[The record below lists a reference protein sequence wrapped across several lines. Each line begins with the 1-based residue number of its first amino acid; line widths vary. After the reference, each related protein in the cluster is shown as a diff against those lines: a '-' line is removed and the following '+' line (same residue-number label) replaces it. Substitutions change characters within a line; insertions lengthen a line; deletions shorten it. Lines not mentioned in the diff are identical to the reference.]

1 VRKCIERSGW
11 SLATILALANS
22 WVARAGADEKPE
34 PASQSASVEKLTEQV
49 RNSVVVVTFT
59 GRDGRQ
65 QGLGSGFIITPD
77 GLIAT
82 NLHVIGEARP
92 IRVQLAGGK
101 SFDVTSVHAYDRNL
115 DLALVKIDAK
125 DLPTLPLGDS
135 STLKQGQSI
144 MAIGNPHGLKH
155 SVVTG
160 VVSGTREID
169 NRSMIQLAIPIEPGN
184 SGGPLLD
191 MDGRVHGILTM
202 KSLVT
207 DNLGFAM
214 PINALKPL
222 IDKPN
227 PTTMARW
234 LTIGTLDPK
243 EWTSLFGSRWR
254 QRAGRIAVDG
264 MGQGFGGRSLCLSL
278 QPVPELPFEVAV
290 SVKLDDESGAAGI
303 AFCADGGDKHYGF
316 YPSNGKLRLTR
327 FDGPDVYSW
336 HVLQE
341 LANPNYRL
349 GDWNTLKVRLEPG
362 KIQCFV
368 NDTIVATSTDSALT
382 GGKVGLAKF
391 RNTLAEFRGFRVAKK
406 LPAAALPNDDIT
418 RLFKLADDL
427 PASGRLPTEVVTRFS
442 TESAGGALTYVL
454 EGRAKQLELQAGQLR
469 KLAVAVHQARTRNEL
484 ARVAQQE
491 NDADIDLLRAAL
503 LIARIDNEEVDVD
516 AYVAEVDRMAREI
529 SDNLPA
535 EAKAE
540 KDAAKSEAA
549 RLSALNKYLFEE
561 QGYHGSR
568 GEYYHRSNSYLNEVI
583 DDREGLPITLAVL
596 YIELAKRL
604 DLNVEGVGLPGHF
617 VARFKPT
624 TGDPQVI
631 DVYDNGKSLSA
642 ADVEQLVRANTGRP
656 PLPEQLEQMPRR
668 AILVRMLR
676 NLLGLAQRDQNLDA
690 MLGYLDS
697 AIAVAPD
704 SGDER
709 FMRAVIYFQTR
720 RRADGI
726 EEADWLLEHKP
737 RGVDLNRVRELRELL
752 DRTER

>member
-1 VRKCIERSGW
+1 MRRCNKLWWACV
-11 SLATILALANS
+11 TIACLVS
-22 WVARAGADEKPE
+22 FTFSARADDDDQPE
-34 PASQSASVEKLTEQV
+34 PARPSASVEKLNEQA
-49 RNSVVVVTFT
+49 RKSVVVVSFT

-65 QGLGSGFIITPD
+65 QGLGSGFIIAPD

-92 IRVQLAGGK
+92 IRVQLTDGK
-101 SFDVTSVHAYDRNL
+101 SFDATSVHAYDRNL
-115 DLALVKIDAK
+115 DLALIKIDAK
-125 DLPTLPLGDS
+125 NLPALPLGDS
-135 STLKQGQSI
+135 STLKQGQAI

-169 NRSMIQLAIPIEPGN
+169 KRSMIQLAIPIEPGN

-191 MDGRVHGILTM
+191 MEGRVHGILTM

-222 IDKPN
+222 IEKPN
-227 PTTMARW
+227 PTTIARW

-243 EWTSLFGSRWR
+243 EWTTLFGSRWR
-254 QRAGRIAVDG
+254 QRAGRIQVDG
-264 MGQGFGGRSLCLSL
+264 AGQGFGGRSLCLSEL
-278 QPVPELPFEVAV
+278 SIPELPFEFAV
-290 SVKLDDESGAAGI
+290 SVKLDDEAGAAGL
-303 AFCADGGDKHYGF
+303 AFCADGDEKHYGF

-362 KIQCFV
+362 KMHCFV
-368 NDTIVATSTDSALT
+368 NDQLVVTSTDSALKS
-382 GGKVGLAKF
+382 GKIGLAKF
-391 RNTLAEFRGFRVAKK
+391 RNTQAEFRGFRMAKE
-406 LPAAALPNDDIT
+406 LPPAALPNDDLT
-418 RLFKLADDL
+418 RLFKLTEDL
-427 PASGRLPTEVVTRFS
+427 PAAGRVPTEVVTKFS
-442 TESAGGALTYVL
+442 TESAGGALTSVL
-454 EGRAKQLELQAGQLR
+454 ESRAKQLEQQAGQLR
-469 KLAVAVHQARTRNEL
+469 KLAVAVHQTRTRSEL
-484 ARVAQQE
+484 AKVAQQE

-516 AYVAEVDRMAREI
+516 AYIAEVDRMAREI
-529 SDNLPA
+529 RDGFPA
-535 EAKAE
+535 EAK
-540 KDAAKSEAA
+540 DAKESTKSEAA
-549 RLSALNKYLFEE
+549 RLAALNKYLFQE

-568 GEYYHRSNSYLNEVI
+568 GEYYHRSNSYLNEVL

-617 VARFKPT
+617 VVRFKPAS
-624 TGDPQVI
+624 GEPQVI

-642 ADVEQLVRANTGRP
+642 ADVDQLVKENTGRP
-656 PLPEQLEQMPRR
+656 PLPEHLEATPQR
-668 AILVRMLR
+668 AILVRLIR
-676 NLLGLAQRDQNLDA
+676 NLLGLAQRDQNLDS
-690 MLGYLDS
+690 MLGYLDTTV
-697 AIAVAPD
+697 AIAPD
-704 SGDER
+704 SGEER

-720 RRADGI
+720 RVSEAAV
-726 EEADWLLEHKP
+726 EADWLLEHKP

-752 DRTER
+752 ERSDR